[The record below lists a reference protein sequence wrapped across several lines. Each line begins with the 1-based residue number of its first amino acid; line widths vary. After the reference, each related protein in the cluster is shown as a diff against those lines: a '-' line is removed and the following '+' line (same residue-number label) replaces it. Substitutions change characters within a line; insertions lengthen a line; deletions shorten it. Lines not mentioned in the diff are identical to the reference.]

1 VKVLDFGLAKAL
13 DGAGA
18 AAATGLP
25 TLTGAERM
33 IVGTPAYMSP
43 EQARG
48 GAVDRRTD
56 VWAFGCVLFE
66 MLAGRRAFD
75 GATSSDAI
83 AAVLTRDPDWSAL
96 PADLPYGIGRLL
108 RRCLE
113 KDTKQRLRDI
123 ADAHEHLRDDGRD
136 ELAPAVGEPAPRRRP
151 IARVASIAAP
161 DHVDRR
167 IRDPRDHSFSRSAS
181 ARIAIAD
188 RDAADNGTTEFR
200 AVAGRAL
207 HRLRGV
213 GERHGAAHV
222 VPPRTGR
229 HGRAT
234 NRWYRRRGITV
245 LVARQQVDRFSSP
258 RRSSFVLTAPA
269 VRHSRWPPRPPR
281 RAAPGAPTEPSC
293 FHQTLSALCCACP
306 ASGGKVVAATT
317 LDSPHQ
323 KNHRSPFFLPDG
335 HRFLYSVEGETEVA
349 GIYLGSLDGGAP
361 KRLSPADSAAMFLPP
376 DRVIFMQDGALVARE
391 LDASRDEL
399 IGDPV
404 TLAASIGSNARTPV
418 AFSTSATGVVA
429 YRAAAVRKCVQPG
442 SIALGECWSSSGT

>member
-1 VKVLDFGLAKAL
+1 
-13 DGAGA
+13 
-18 AAATGLP
+18 
-25 TLTGAERM
+25 M

-151 IARVASIAAP
+151 IARVASIAALTTLTGAFAILATIHFREAPPPELRLQIATPPTTAPLSFALSP
-161 DHVDRR
+161 DGRYIVFVASASDTAPRALYLRALDGTVAQPIAGTDGAALPFWSPDSRSIGFFASEKLFRVDRTGGPSQPLATAAATQGGAWGPDGT
-167 IRDPRDHSFSRSAS
+167 ILFSP
-181 ARIAIAD
+181 
-188 RDAADNGTTEFR
+188 N
-200 AVAGRAL
+200 
-207 HRLRGV
+207 
-213 GERHGAAHV
+213 
-222 VPPRTGR
+222 
-229 HGRAT
+229 
-234 NRWYRRRGITV
+234 TV
-245 LVARQQVDRFSSP
+245 
-258 RRSSFVLTAPA
+258 
-269 VRHSRWPPRPPR
+269 
-281 RAAPGAPTEPSC
+281 
-293 FHQTLSALCCACP
+293 SALLRVP

-323 KNHRSPFFLPDG
+323 KNHRSPFFLP
-335 HRFLYSVEGETEVA
+335 S
-349 GIYLGSLDGGAP
+349 
-361 KRLSPADSAAMFLPP
+361 K
-376 DRVIFMQDGALVARE
+376 AR
-391 LDASRDEL
+391 
-399 IGDPV
+399 
-404 TLAASIGSNARTPV
+404 
-418 AFSTSATGVVA
+418 
-429 YRAAAVRKCVQPG
+429 RK
-442 SIALGECWSSSGT
+442 